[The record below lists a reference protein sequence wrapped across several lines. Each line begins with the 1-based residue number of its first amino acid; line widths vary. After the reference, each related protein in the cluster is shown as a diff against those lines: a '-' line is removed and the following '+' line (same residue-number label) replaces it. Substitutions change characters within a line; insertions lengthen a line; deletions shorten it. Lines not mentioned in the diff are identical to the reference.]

1 MLSTDMRYFL
11 AVADA
16 GSLSGASQSLF
27 VAVSAISRQIHRLEE
42 RIGVPLFERHARGMT
57 LNEAGRML
65 ERQVRKSVMDM
76 DLLMAEIVGSNTQ
89 KQTVIHIACTE
100 GMSFDTLP
108 TLLARFQQQQPHI
121 AFQLHVGTGQQV
133 SQWVRLGKVDVALQ
147 FSMAPEAGVEV
158 LLSLPAPL
166 LMLMSHQHSALGTSL
181 GPQQLTAFPLALPGT
196 GTTLRQLFD
205 LSCRMEG
212 VFPEPLLSCDNF
224 TSLYHYILT
233 MPESMAAC
241 SFYSVMYKLQHAPI
255 ALKAL
260 EARVPAERFLQ
271 IQQQENR
278 QPSADVVGFI
288 RFMIGQFRQQQIF
301 SEQHSIQ
308 GELRGQASAG

>member
-16 GSLSGASQSLF
+16 GSLSGASQAMF
-27 VAVSAISRQIHRLEE
+27 VAVSAISRQIQRLEE
-42 RIGVPLFERHARGMT
+42 RIGVPLFERHVRGMT

-65 ERQVRKSVMDM
+65 ERQVRKSVTDM
-76 DLLMAEIVGSNTQ
+76 ELLMAEIVGSHTQ

-108 TLLARFQQQQPHI
+108 VLLARFQQQQPYI

-147 FSMAPEAGVEV
+147 FSMAPEPGVEV

-166 LMLMSHQHSALGTSL
+166 LMLMSHQHQALGKRL
-181 GPQQLTAFPLALPGT
+181 LPQDLSAFPLALPGT

-205 LSCRMEG
+205 LACRMES
-212 VFPEPLLSCDNF
+212 VFPEPRLSCDSF
-224 TSLYHYILT
+224 TALYHYIHA

-241 SFYSVMYKLQHAPI
+241 SFYSVMYKLQNSPI
-255 ALKAL
+255 ALKQL
-260 EARVPAERFLQ
+260 EAKMPAERFLQ

-278 QPSADVVGFI
+278 LVGEDVSGFI
-288 RFMIGQFRQQQIF
+288 HFLVVQFREQQTYY
-301 SEQHSIQ
+301 EQHCVD
-308 GELRGQASAG
+308 GELIAQTP